1 VSSRGSPTRR
11 LPRARWST
19 SAPSVAGH
27 RLSTASIESVVA
39 ADRAVAECAVIGVP
53 DNLKGQVPVAWWFC
67 ATKPVPSPSPNS
79 WTPKSARRSAQS
91 PPLKRVVAVT
101 ALPKTRS
108 GKIVRKALREAIAG
122 RPFSTGTIEDL
133 TVLESCLEALRWV

>member
-1 VSSRGSPTRR
+1 
-11 LPRARWST
+11 
-19 SAPSVAGH
+19 
-27 RLSTASIESVVA
+27 
-39 ADRAVAECAVIGVP
+39 
-53 DNLKGQVPVAWWFC
+53 
-67 ATKPVPSPSPNS
+67 
-79 WTPKSARRSAQS
+79 
-91 PPLKRVVAVT
+91 VT